1 MDRDPRLTNRGY
13 DPPRDADSNAAVTTL
28 APAGPRW
35 WRGLGGL
42 TRSGSAVEALAWA
55 FYDFANTIFSFA
67 IVSFAMS
74 LWAIS
79 FLGEGAGT
87 FWFTAAV
94 SVSVL
99 LNAIVSPVLGAM
111 SDRVGRR
118 KPFLAVFTALCI
130 GGTAVIGLVDIRLGL
145 IAFAIANFAYQAA
158 LIYYDALL
166 PDVARP
172 IARGRLSGIG
182 VALGYCGTLLVGVL
196 LLAGLSTDADGS
208 STSATFVL
216 VAGLFLVFAG
226 PLFLLVRERER
237 DGTRFSAGDAL
248 RSFGQLAQTV
258 RNAREAPGLLR
269 FIVARFFYTDPVNTA
284 IAVMGAFAV
293 HAVGFTEGQA
303 LQVLLILTVVAV
315 IASFGW
321 GVLSDRWGPRRTL
334 FAVLGTWAIGLIIL
348 TFFLSAI
355 PFLFAGA
362 LLGAGLG
369 GVGVVDRLMLLRL
382 SPPERVGEMFGLY
395 GLVGKFSAVVGP
407 LAYGIIV
414 ATLLDSLGRGAYQVA
429 IASLF
434 VLLLVGVWILR
445 GVPEGRPEN
454 EEAAAEMLVEGM
466 GR

>member
-1 MDRDPRLTNRGY
+1 VT
-13 DPPRDADSNAAVTTL
+13 AA
-28 APAGPRW
+28 APAAW
-35 WRGLGGL
+35 WQGLGGL
-42 TRSGSAVEALAWA
+42 TRSGSSVEALAWA
-55 FYDFANTIFSFA
+55 LYDFANTIFSFA

-74 LWAIS
+74 LWTIR
-79 FLGEGAGT
+79 FLGEGPGT

-118 KPFLAVFTALCI
+118 KPFLAVFTVLCI
-130 GGTAVIGLVDIRLGL
+130 VGTVVIGLVDIRLGL
-145 IAFAIANFAYQAA
+145 IAFAVANFAYQAA

-182 VALGYCGTLLVGVL
+182 VALGYCGTLLVGVIL
-196 LLAGLSTDADGS
+196 LMGITVEDDRSTP
-208 STSATFVL
+208 ATFAL

-237 DGTRFSAGDAL
+237 EGTRFSAADAA
-248 RSFGQLAQTV
+248 RSFGQLAKTV
-258 RNAREAPGLLR
+258 AHAREAPGLLR
-269 FIVARFFYTDPVNTA
+269 FIVARFFYSDPVNTA
-284 IAVMGAFAV
+284 IAVMSSFAV
-293 HAVGFTEGQA
+293 YAVGFTEGQA
-303 LQVLLILTVVAV
+303 LQVLLVLTVVAV

-321 GVLSDRWGPRRTL
+321 GFLADRWGPRRTL
-334 FAVLGTWAIGLIIL
+334 FAVLAVWAVGLAIL
-348 TFFLSAI
+348 TLFLSTI

-382 SPPERVGEMFGLY
+382 TPPDRIGEMFGLY
-395 GLVGKFSAVVGP
+395 GLVGKFSAVIGP
-407 LAYGIIV
+407 IVYGAIV
-414 ATLLDSLGRGAYQVA
+414 ATLLGSLDRGAYQVA

-434 VLLLVGVWILR
+434 VLLLVGMAILR
-445 GVPEGRPEN
+445 GVPEGEPERD
-454 EEAAAEMLVEGM
+454 EVAIDWLVPGL

>member
-1 MDRDPRLTNRGY
+1 MT
-13 DPPRDADSNAAVTTL
+13 VL
-28 APAGPRW
+28 APTAW
-35 WRGLGGL
+35 WKGLGGL
-42 TRSGSAVEALAWA
+42 TRSGSSIMALAWA
-55 FYDFANTIFSFA
+55 LYDFANTIFSFA
-67 IVSFAMS
+67 VVSFAMS
-74 LWAIS
+74 LWTIR
-79 FLGEGAGT
+79 FLGEADGT

-99 LNAIVSPVLGAM
+99 ANAIVSPVLGAM

-118 KPFLAVFTALCI
+118 TPFLAVFTAACI
-130 GGTAVIGLVDIRLGL
+130 LGTAVIGLVDIRLGL
-145 IAFAIANFAYQAA
+145 VAFAIANFAYQAA

-196 LLAGLSTDADGS
+196 LLVGIGTEDGRAAP
-208 STSATFVL
+208 ATFLL
-216 VAGLFLVFAG
+216 VAGLFALFAA
-226 PLFLLVRERER
+226 PLFLVVREQLRPR
-237 DGTRFSAGDAL
+237 SRFSAIDAV
-248 RSFGQLAQTV
+248 RSWSQLAATV
-258 RNAREAPGLLR
+258 RHAAETPGLLR
-269 FIVARFFYTDPVNTA
+269 FIVARFFYSDPVNTA
-284 IAVMGAFAV
+284 IAVMSAFAV

-315 IASFGW
+315 LASFGW
-321 GVLSDRWGPRRTL
+321 GFLADRWGPRRTL
-334 FAVLGTWAIGLIIL
+334 FAVLATWAVGLTIISVV
-348 TFFLSAI
+348 LSTI

-407 LAYGIIV
+407 IAYGTIV
-414 ATLLDSLGRGAYQVA
+414 AALLDTLGTGAYQIA

-434 VLLLVGVWILR
+434 VLLVAGILILR
-445 GVPEGRPEN
+445 GVPEGEPEN
-454 EEAAAEMLVEGM
+454 DELAAEALVEGM
-466 GR
+466 GA

>member
-1 MDRDPRLTNRGY
+1 MT
-13 DPPRDADSNAAVTTL
+13 AT
-28 APAGPRW
+28 APAAW
-35 WRGLGGL
+35 WQGLGGL
-42 TRSGSAVEALAWA
+42 TRSGSSVEALAWA

-74 LWAIS
+74 LWTIR
-79 FLGEGAGT
+79 FLGEGPGT

-118 KPFLAVFTALCI
+118 KPFLAVFTVLCI
-130 GGTAVIGLVDIRLGL
+130 VGTVVIGLVDIRLGL
-145 IAFAIANFAYQAA
+145 IAFAVANFAYQAA

-182 VALGYCGTLLVGVL
+182 VALGYCGTLLVGVIL
-196 LLAGLSTDADGS
+196 LMGITVEDDRSTP
-208 STSATFVL
+208 ATFAL
-216 VAGLFLVFAG
+216 VAGLFAVFAG

-237 DGTRFSAGDAL
+237 AGTSFSAADAA
-248 RSFGQLAQTV
+248 RSFGQLAKTV
-258 RNAREAPGLLR
+258 MHARESPGLLR
-269 FIVARFFYTDPVNTA
+269 FIVARFFYSDPVNTA
-284 IAVMGAFAV
+284 IAVMSSFAV
-293 HAVGFTEGQA
+293 FAVGFTEGQA
-303 LQVLLILTVVAV
+303 LQVLLVLTVVAV

-321 GVLSDRWGPRRTL
+321 GFVADRWGPRRTL
-334 FAVLGTWAIGLIIL
+334 FAVLAVWAVGLAIL
-348 TFFLSAI
+348 TLFLSTI

-382 SPPERVGEMFGLY
+382 TPPDRIGEMFGLY

-407 LAYGIIV
+407 IVYGAIV
-414 ATLLDSLGRGAYQVA
+414 ATLLDSLDRGAYQVA

-434 VLLLVGVWILR
+434 VLLLVGIAILR
-445 GVPEGRPEN
+445 GVPEGEPERDDIPVD
-454 EEAAAEMLVEGM
+454 AVVPGL